1 MTDSILKQIFSA
13 ESLPTLPAVA
23 AKVLTLSSGEEAD
36 LRELSRVISQDVSLS
51 SKILRVA
58 NSPLY
63 GFPTPVG
70 TINKAVS
77 IMGTNS
83 VRSLVL
89 SFSLID
95 LGERGRSCGFDY
107 TRFWERSLAT
117 AVAARQL
124 MTRCDASCAEEA
136 FIAGLLGN
144 LGEMLL
150 ALSFP
155 ERMREVDQQVA
166 VHGLPRL
173 EAERTLI
180 GVDHA
185 EVGAEAARRWRLPPQ
200 IAQPVRYHHDPPRAM
215 DDPGLERLIRV
226 AHLAAVQAEI
236 FFAVDPRPYEEQ
248 FQRRAE
254 ELLDLS
260 PQVCRGL
267 CADIHAEVNETAGYF
282 GLNLHFDRS
291 IEEILQEANQRLG
304 EINLAYE
311 QANREL
317 VRANRDLKDKAA
329 SLERL
334 AHLDGLTEVYNR
346 RFFQTFLY
354 SEHSRT
360 ARSGHPLALIL
371 ADVDDFKALNDSFGH
386 VAGDQALREICHIFR
401 QVVRDY
407 DLVSRYGGEE
417 FAFVLPE
424 TSLDEAGALADRL
437 RNAIAEHDFRFD
449 EKARRITLSLGV
461 SAIRPAHDRM
471 GVDCLM
477 RGADQALLKAKSTGK
492 NKVVLLSQ
500 AEQEAL
506 CAPLPSSRQG

>member
-1 MTDSILKQIFSA
+1 MTDTILNHIFSA

-23 AKVLTLSSGEEAD
+23 AKVLTLSAGEETD

-63 GFPTPVG
+63 GFSTPVG

-77 IMGTNS
+77 VLGTNS

-95 LGERGRSCGFDY
+95 LGERGRSQGFNY

-124 MTRCDASCAEEA
+124 IMRCDASCAEEA

-150 ALSFP
+150 ELSFP
-155 ERMREVDQQVA
+155 ERMREVDLRVE
-166 VHGLPRL
+166 VHGLQRV
-173 EAERTLI
+173 EVERTLV

-200 IAQPVRYHHDPPRAM
+200 IAQPVRYHHDPPRAV
-215 DDPGLERLIRV
+215 DDPNMDRLIRV
-226 AHLAAVQAEI
+226 CHLAAVLAEV
-236 FFAVDPRPYEEQ
+236 FFAADPRPYEEQ

-254 ELLDLS
+254 ELLDFNAQACRELS
-260 PQVCRGL
+260 AG
-267 CADIHAEVNETAGYF
+267 IHDEVNEAAGYF
-282 GLNLHFDRS
+282 GLNLHLERS

-311 QANREL
+311 QSNRKL
-317 VRANRDLKDKAA
+317 LRTNRDLLDKTT

-346 RFFQTFLY
+346 RFMQTFLC
-354 SEHSRT
+354 SEHSRAT
-360 ARSGHPLALIL
+360 RLDNSLALIL
-371 ADVDDFKALNDSFGH
+371 ADVDDFKALNDCLGH
-386 VAGDQALREICHIFR
+386 VAGDQALREICR
-401 QVVRDY
+401 VCRKVVRDY
-407 DLVSRYGGEE
+407 DLIARYGGEE

-424 TSLDEAGALADRL
+424 TTLEEAEGLAERL
-437 RNAIAEHDFRFD
+437 RHSIAEHKFCFDGNFRQ
-449 EKARRITLSLGV
+449 ITLSLGV
-461 SAIRPAHDRM
+461 TAIRPASDRL
-471 GVDCLM
+471 GVDCLL
-477 RGADQALLKAKSTGK
+477 RCADQALLKAKSGGK
-492 NKVVLLSQ
+492 NRVVILSGP
-500 AEQEAL
+500 EQQAL
-506 CAPLPSSRQG
+506 CSPLEPCR